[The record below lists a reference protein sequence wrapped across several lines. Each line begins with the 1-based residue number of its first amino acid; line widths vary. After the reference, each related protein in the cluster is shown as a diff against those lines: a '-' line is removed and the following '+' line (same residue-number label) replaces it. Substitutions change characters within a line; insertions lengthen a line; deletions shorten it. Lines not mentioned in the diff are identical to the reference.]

1 MIRSLLMAGNKK
13 KLFIEFGAN
22 HRADGATG
30 ITMDTTAG
38 SAIPNEEM
46 LLIAIASS
54 YDPEYDVLNYFHIDG
69 VTPDFLYDVVDNTD
83 EEHMGIFVGV
93 QSITNGDYIKT
104 ISVDVD
110 PENTAFGDQY
120 IETDFRLSY
129 CRVLKKRNMTVVK
142 QEEFTGT
149 TLYPITVS
157 PIEAQKGDLIVAIM
171 NIRHSADADTLNVS
185 STTHEVNLLFSD
197 TTETYPRFKIFTIDV
212 DDNTQPSF
220 TFNATDVYQQA
231 VAMYLIIR
239 GN

>member
-22 HRADGATG
+22 HRADGATS

-46 LLIAIASS
+46 LLIGIASS
-54 YDPEYDVLNYFHIDG
+54 CDPEPNVLNTFYMDG
-69 VTPDFLYDVVDNTD
+69 AIPDFLYDVVDNTD
-83 EEHMGIFVGV
+83 EEHIGIFVGV

-104 ISVDVD
+104 IAVDLNPTYELFD
-110 PENTAFGDQY
+110 SN
-120 IETDFRLSY
+120 IETDYRLSY
-129 CRVLKKRNMTVVK
+129 CRVLNKRNMTVVK

-149 TLYPITVS
+149 TIYPITVS

-185 STTHEVNLLFSD
+185 STTHDVNLLFSD
-197 TTETYPRFKIFTIDV
+197 TTEAYPRFKIFTIDV
-212 DDNTQPSF
+212 DDNITPSF